1 MAFAR
6 GKHAFGF
13 CDRTGFRYKLTDLVD
28 EVQNGTRTGFRV
40 GKDVVDPD
48 HPQNFLGRVRASDP
62 QSLLN
67 PRPERF
73 KESVTI
79 TFPTFNVTTL
89 TRINI
94 GFGVGRVGNIVTNG
108 TANPV
113 VNVSL
118 TGVSGTGN
126 VGTMSLST
134 ATGSTFDATN
144 VTLDTTGKTFDEA

>member
-1 MAFAR
+1 MAFTR

-13 CDRTGFRYKLTDLVD
+13 CDRTGFRYQLTDLVD
-28 EVQNGTRTGFRV
+28 EIQNGTKTGFRV

-48 HPQNFLGRVRASDP
+48 HPQNFLGRVRTNDP

-94 GFGVGRVGNIVTNG
+94 GFGVGRVGNIATNG